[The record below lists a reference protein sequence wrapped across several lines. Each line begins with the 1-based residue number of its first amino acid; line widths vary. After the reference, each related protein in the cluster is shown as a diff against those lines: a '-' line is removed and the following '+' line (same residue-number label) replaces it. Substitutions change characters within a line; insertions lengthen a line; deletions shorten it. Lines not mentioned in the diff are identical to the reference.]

1 MRTFKKPFLI
11 GFFLWI
17 ATAMG
22 LKAGDIHKINTQT
35 EVSKIFVENVAYNLE
50 HSEAKGKVSLE
61 KKEVFKKKRLRKPRP
76 QTNYYDL
83 EKVLTWSMISLSVLG
98 LVGFG
103 LGIGLPLAWLWGVA
117 LGIFGMQF
125 LWIFLGFAVPDGEAH
140 MVIVGLILGGLV
152 LFGIESIILGLV
164 FSMAWVW
171 IMGLAVLVLM
181 LAAFL
186 LFIAVISAAA
196 PRHG

>member
-1 MRTFKKPFLI
+1 MKNRVFCLFLLSYVF
-11 GFFLWI
+11 GFFEQQ
-17 ATAMG
+17 AFAG
-22 LKAGDIHKINTQT
+22 ASAKAHK
-35 EVSKIFVENVAYNLE
+35 EEYLDVREVAYNLE
-50 HSEAKGKVSLE
+50 HSEAKGKASLD

-83 EKVLTWSMISLSVLG
+83 EKVLTWTMIVLSVLG

-103 LGIGLPLAWLWGVA
+103 LGMGLSLGWLWGIA

-140 MVIVGLILGGLV
+140 MVIIGLILGGLI

-164 FSMAWVW
+164 FSMTWVW
-171 IMGLAVLVLM
+171 IMGLAILVLM
-181 LAAFL
+181 VLAFL

>member
-22 LKAGDIHKINTQT
+22 LKAGDIHKISTQT

-50 HSEAKGKVSLE
+50 HSEAKGKASLE

>member
-50 HSEAKGKVSLE
+50 HSEAKGKASLE

-186 LFIAVISAAA
+186 LFIAVIAAAA

>member
-50 HSEAKGKVSLE
+50 HSEAKGKASLE

>member
-1 MRTFKKPFLI
+1 MKNLI
-11 GFFLWI
+11 GYLLFWGCLVGFFDQQAFAGASI
-17 ATAMG
+17 
-22 LKAGDIHKINTQT
+22 KAQKGAYS
-35 EVSKIFVENVAYNLE
+35 EVWNLSYNLE
-50 HSEAKGKVSLE
+50 HSAKSAEASLD

-103 LGIGLPLAWLWGVA
+103 LGIGLSLGWLWGIA

-140 MVIVGLILGGLV
+140 MVIVGLILGGLI
-152 LFGIESIILGLV
+152 LFGLESIILGLV
-164 FSMAWVW
+164 FSMTWVW
-171 IMGLAVLVLM
+171 IMGIAILVLM